1 MMKRIFFICI
11 FALWISFLFFF
22 EKHTVIITPDTTHTG
37 IVMTGSSIVKVSS
50 SQLET
55 LLTDTEVKNTLSR
68 IERDRPKYHQDGAVF
83 MNRERLLPKKSDAS
97 YYHEWTVVT
106 PGSDDR

>member
-22 EKHTVIITPDTTHTG
+22 ERHTVIITPDTTHTG
-37 IVMTGSSIVKVSS
+37 IVTTGSSISIGSS
-50 SQLET
+50 SVVNILA
-55 LLTDTEVKNTLSR
+55 DTEVRNTLSR
-68 IERDRPKYHQDGAVF
+68 IERDRPKYHQDGAIF

-97 YYHEWTVVT
+97 YYHEWTVMT